1 MVTRP
6 VRSRS
11 SGGCGISRARLACR
25 NRCRLRAAA
34 RRAFLDY
41 ASHFEV
47 GTGGFQIVQVNP
59 GGGKPAS
66 IHVDALNVD
75 PTAAYNGGTYPAD
88 SNDEVIQSLI
98 VKDSAGYVNGANPGD
113 TSNVTQTKNGQTI
126 TANFNEA
133 NPTETSLRADGV
145 NIAGLPV
152 GDTRSRQHLALR
164 HPQHKLRSH
173 SGDDHRPFEQQHLR
187 HGRSDGF
194 DLRRRP
200 VGQHGLQLGAAGLR
214 RFPQRLERQPDR
226 GRDGHAKRQP
236 DPADARVMVWL
247 SSPHVGELRPSG
259 SPHSAFARLGA
270 RVD

>member
-34 RRAFLDY
+34 RRSFLDY

-59 GGGKPAS
+59 GSGKPVT

-98 VKDSAGYVNGANPGD
+98 VKDSAGYVIFNGANPGD

-133 NPTETSLRADGV
+133 NPTETSLGADGV

-152 GDTRSRQHLALR
+152 GDTRSRQHLELR

-200 VGQHGLQLGAAGLR
+200 VGQHDLQLGAAGLR
-214 RFPQRLERQPDR
+214 RFPQRLERQLTEAGTGTLNVSLTP
-226 GRDGHAKRQP
+226 P
-236 DPADARVMVWL
+236 T
-247 SSPHVGELRPSG
+247 HV
-259 SPHSAFARLGA
+259 
-270 RVD
+270 